1 MQLAMFGGIL
11 RSLSIRMS
19 DQLGVSD
26 SAGGRGDL
34 AISRLRTVECV
45 SIEPA
50 RDYLRPLLRVSF
62 ETYIRAT

>member
-26 SAGGRGDL
+26 SAGGRGGL
-34 AISRLRTVECV
+34 AIWRMRRVESV
-45 SIEPA
+45 LLERA
-50 RDYLRPLLRVSF
+50 RGYLRPLLRVSF
-62 ETYIRAT
+62 KTYIHAT